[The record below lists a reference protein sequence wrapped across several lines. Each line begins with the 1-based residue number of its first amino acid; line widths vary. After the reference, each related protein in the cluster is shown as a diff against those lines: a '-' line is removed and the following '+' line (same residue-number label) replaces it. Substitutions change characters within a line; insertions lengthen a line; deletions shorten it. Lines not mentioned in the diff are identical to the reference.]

1 MQNNQSNNAKK
12 VFTLEPKQI
21 IELAQSQNS
30 RLMLENQTEEITPE
44 KIQQNQDIIKRNN
57 EIIQQYTSQITTSR
71 TKLFFGAMAAITVAF
86 SGYSLYKTFFS
97 SNEEPELQMLLLFP
111 QNMNCLPEN

>member
-21 IELAQSQNS
+21 IKLAQSQNS
-30 RLMLENQTEEITPE
+30 KLMLENQGDIAPE
-44 KIQQNQDIIKRNN
+44 KLIQNQDIIKRNN
-57 EIIQQYTSQITTSR
+57 EIIEQYTSQITTSR
-71 TKLFFGAMAAITVAF
+71 TNLFFGAMAAITVAF

-97 SNEEPELQMLLLFP
+97 SSEEPELQMLVLFP